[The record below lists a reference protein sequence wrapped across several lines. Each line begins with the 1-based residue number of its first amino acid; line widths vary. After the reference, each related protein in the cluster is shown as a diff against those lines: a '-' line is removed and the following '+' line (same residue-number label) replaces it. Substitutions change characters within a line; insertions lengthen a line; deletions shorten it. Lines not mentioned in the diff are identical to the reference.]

1 MSADQ
6 QAQNPQGKRSQDA
19 QATQQIQDTLQT
31 QHIADTKTSATD
43 GKATANKVFI
53 ANTPAGE
60 AGSGKAT
67 GNDATANS
75 GTAANGDT
83 VEAPNIDGVSWNW
96 AATHRGETQH
106 AAAAQTTD
114 QPTAQTTA
122 QARQAAEEPRYQPSQ
137 EPGQAGPAGTAPAND
152 AGRASGAGT
161 AQIPPQASPYGY
173 APQAYPQQPYPQQP
187 QYQSPYGAPGAYPAP
202 VPVPAGNQK
211 KPKKPSKISAFF
223 ASLNT
228 GTIVFAAVAALICG
242 LLGGVAGG
250 FIVRATTPSR
260 QQQTVQPYGYGRMMP
275 GSSNESG
282 SGSSSGSS
290 SGSESDGSSSSRHD
304 AVRVVLPRLFPSTPE
319 SRLFAD
325 LPVPVAQILQ
335 TAMANTIMNAMAVP
349 MPSDR

>member
-1 MSADQ
+1 MRLAEINKKTGRHGSAVHDKPHIPRHSEDSESILKGATMSADQ
-6 QAQNPQGKRSQDA
+6 QAQNPQSKRSQDA

-31 QHIADTKTSATD
+31 QHIADAKTPATD
-43 GKATANKVFI
+43 GKANANEASI

-60 AGSGKAT
+60 AVGGKAT
-67 GNDATANS
+67 GNGTTANS

-83 VEAPNIDGVSWNW
+83 MEAPNIDGVSWNW

-106 AAAAQTTD
+106 AAVG
-114 QPTAQTTA
+114 QPTA
-122 QARQAAEEPRYQPSQ
+122 QARQAAEGPRYQPSQ
-137 EPGQAGPAGTAPAND
+137 AAGQPSPAGTVPAND
-152 AGRASGAGT
+152 AGRATGAGA

-173 APQAYPQQPYPQQP
+173 APQAYPQQP

-211 KPKKPSKISAFF
+211 KPKKPSKIRAFF

-290 SGSESDGSSSSRHD
+290 NGSESDGSSSS
-304 AVRVVLPRLFPSTPE
+304 
-319 SRLFAD
+319 
-325 LPVPVAQILQ
+325 
-335 TAMANTIMNAMAVP
+335 
-349 MPSDR
+349 SDDSSLGLGLGGSSIFNDTGSM

>member
-6 QAQNPQGKRSQDA
+6 QAQTPQSKRSQDT

-31 QHIADTKTSATD
+31 QHIADAKTSATD
-43 GKATANKVFI
+43 EQANANKASI

-60 AGSGKAT
+60 AVGGKAT
-67 GNDATANS
+67 SNDATANH
-75 GTAANGDT
+75 GTATNGDA

-106 AAAAQTTD
+106 AAAAQTT
-114 QPTAQTTA
+114 A

-137 EPGQAGPAGTAPAND
+137 APGQSSPVSTAPANG
-152 AGRASGAGT
+152 AGRATGVGGTGGT

-173 APQAYPQQPYPQQP
+173 APQAYLQQPYPQQP

-211 KPKKPSKISAFF
+211 KPKKPSKIRAFF

-290 SGSESDGSSSSRHD
+290 NGSESDGSSSS
-304 AVRVVLPRLFPSTPE
+304 
-319 SRLFAD
+319 
-325 LPVPVAQILQ
+325 
-335 TAMANTIMNAMAVP
+335 
-349 MPSDR
+349 SDDSSLGLGLGGSSIFNDTGSM

>member
-6 QAQNPQGKRSQDA
+6 QAQNPQSKRSQDA

-31 QHIADTKTSATD
+31 QHIADAKTPATD
-43 GKATANKVFI
+43 GKANANEASI

-60 AGSGKAT
+60 AVGGKAT
-67 GNDATANS
+67 GNGTTANS

-83 VEAPNIDGVSWNW
+83 MEAPNIDGVSWNW

-106 AAAAQTTD
+106 AAVG
-114 QPTAQTTA
+114 QTTA
-122 QARQAAEEPRYQPSQ
+122 QARQAAEGPRYQPSQ
-137 EPGQAGPAGTAPAND
+137 APGQSSPVSTAPANG
-152 AGRASGAGT
+152 AGRATGVGGTGGT

-173 APQAYPQQPYPQQP
+173 APQAYLQQPYPQQP

-211 KPKKPSKISAFF
+211 KPKKPSKIRACF

-242 LLGGVAGG
+242 LLGGIAGG

-260 QQQTVQPYGYGRMMP
+260 QQQTMQPYGYGRMIP
-275 GSSNESG
+275 GSSNGSG
-282 SGSSSGSS
+282 SGSSSGNG
-290 SGSESDGSSSSRHD
+290 SGNNSSSSSSD
-304 AVRVVLPRLFPSTPE
+304 E
-319 SRLFAD
+319 SGLG
-325 LPVPVAQILQ
+325 LG
-335 TAMANTIMNAMAVP
+335 ANGIFNDTGSM
-349 MPSDR
+349 